1 MSLSWFPFSFFLWEK
16 ITSPRNSTWCLQNT
30 TFWDNFLIFR
40 AESMF
45 CSVLVC
51 NVKWIDLW
59 KIEPQIFSALEI
71 VPRPKLGE
79 RFRKYSR
86 AFQPLW
92 WRSLC
97 LREFKRDSS
106 PNNILLCHVKTSLDK
121 WQPCKKIFPSFLLKN
136 GGIIWRIC
144 GFEEMLRVCRLKGK
158 DKAKVN
164 VLYFSRFVW
173 TAEEFINL
181 SKIRYK
187 IPGGQMTTSPCP
199 WEPGNLGKIIC
210 LKSAI
215 RNHEKQKIKGK

>member
-1 MSLSWFPFSFFLWEK
+1 MSLSWFPFSFFLREK

-86 AFQPLW
+86 AFQPLC

-106 PNNILLCHVKTSLDK
+106 PNNILLCHVKTSLDN
-121 WQPCKKIFPSFLLKN
+121 WQPLRRDISKLPFSKTAELFGEFADLKKCLEFADWRKRQSKGKCALFLKICLN
-136 GGIIWRIC
+136 GGRIYQ
-144 GFEEMLRVCRLKGK
+144 FPKSDTKSRR
-158 DKAKVN
+158 DKWPLPL
-164 VLYFSRFVW
+164 VL
-173 TAEEFINL
+173 
-181 SKIRYK
+181 
-187 IPGGQMTTSPCP
+187 
-199 WEPGNLGKIIC
+199 PGNLGKSIC

>member
-1 MSLSWFPFSFFLWEK
+1 MSLSWFPFSFFLREK
-16 ITSPRNSTWCLQNT
+16 FTSPRNSTWCLKNT

-71 VPRPKLGE
+71 VPRPKFGE

-86 AFQPLW
+86 AFQPLC

-106 PNNILLCHVKTSLDK
+106 PNNILLCHVKTSLDN
-121 WQPCKKIFPSFLLKN
+121 WQPLRRDISKLPFSKTTELFGEFADLKKCL
-136 GGIIWRIC
+136 
-144 GFEEMLRVCRLKGK
+144 
-158 DKAKVN
+158 
-164 VLYFSRFVW
+164 
-173 TAEEFINL
+173 EF
-181 SKIRYK
+181 
-187 IPGGQMTTSPCP
+187 
-199 WEPGNLGKIIC
+199 
-210 LKSAI
+210 AD
-215 RNHEKQKIKGK
+215 